1 MRSIA
6 SGSTQCLSPQNM
18 KIFTRIILLMA
29 LISVIAIDGCKNNK
43 SKMQKELLTFIKKFD
58 SVVQPLTKESSLAY
72 WNASI
77 SGKDEDWK
85 KSEDLNIELTKVFS
99 NKEDFATLKR
109 IKESDAITDELLKRQ
124 LEVMYNAYLGNQVD
138 TALLNSAI
146 KMQTEVEKKYSNFR
160 ADVNGKKLSDNEVE
174 DVLKTSTNSV
184 ELQQAWEGHKA
195 IGPVVAEDII
205 NLVKKRNEIAKQL
218 GFASYHEMS
227 LKLSEQDPEVISNLF
242 DELDNLTR
250 DAFAGLKGEIDT
262 FLSARNKVK
271 TDELMPWH
279 YQNRFFQEAPA
290 IYSVDLDKYY
300 KGQNIETLTIDYY
313 ASIGL
318 DINDMIAKSDLYE
331 KPGKN
336 QHAYCIDIDNLGD
349 VRVLCNIKPNYNW
362 MNTMLHE
369 FGHANYDKYIDG
381 QLPFSLRNPAHTF
394 TTEAIAMFFG
404 RMGSNARFLV
414 DMKLTDTA
422 DARKVADEAFK
433 VLRLEQLTFSRWA
446 QVMYRF
452 EKELYANPDQDLN
465 ALWWDLVEKYQMIK
479 RPAGRNLPDWA
490 SKIHIATSPCY
501 YHNYLL
507 GELLA
512 SQFNHYIAA
521 DVLKSDDF
529 GQSYFGNK
537 EVGNYLKEKIFK
549 PGARYSWNEMIEKAT
564 GEKLTAKYY
573 AEQFVN

>member
-1 MRSIA
+1 
-6 SGSTQCLSPQNM
+6 
-18 KIFTRIILLMA
+18 
-29 LISVIAIDGCKNNK
+29 
-43 SKMQKELLTFIKKFD
+43 MQKQLLDFIARFD
-58 SVVQPLTKESSLAY
+58 ATVQPLTKESSLAY

-77 SGKDEDWK
+77 SGKEEDWK
-85 KSEDLNIELTKVFS
+85 KSEELNIRLTEVFS
-99 NKEDFATLKR
+99 NKEDFALLKT
-109 IKESDAITDELLKRQ
+109 IKESEAITDELLKRQ
-124 LEVMYNAYLGNQVD
+124 LDVMYNTYLGNQVD
-138 TALLNSAI
+138 TALLNSVI
-146 KMQTEVEKKYSNFR
+146 KLQTEIEQKYSNFR

-174 DVLKTSTNSV
+174 DVLKTSVIST

-195 IGPVVAEDII
+195 IGPVVAQDII

-218 GFASYHEMS
+218 GFNNYHEMS
-227 LKLSEQDPEVISNLF
+227 LKLSEQDPAEISSLF

-250 DAFAGLKGEIDT
+250 DAFTGLKGEIDSYLAT
-262 FLSARNKVK
+262 RNKVK
-271 TDELMPWH
+271 SEELMPWH

-300 KGQNIETLTIDYY
+300 KNQNIETLTTDYFT
-313 ASIGL
+313 SIGL
-318 DINDMIAKSDLYE
+318 DITDMIAKSDLYE

-336 QHAYCIDIDNLGD
+336 QHAYCIDIDNQGD

-381 QLPFSLRNPAHTF
+381 QLPFALRNPAHTF

-404 RMGSNARFLV
+404 RMGSNSQFLV

-422 DARKVADEAFK
+422 DAAKVATEAFK

-452 EKELYANPDQDLN
+452 EKALYANPDQDLN
-465 ALWWDLVEKYQMIK
+465 TLWWDLVEKYQMIK

-512 SQFNHYIAA
+512 SQFNNYITSSL
-521 DVLKSDDF
+521 LKSDNF
-529 GQSYFGNK
+529 SQSFYGNR
-537 EVGNYLKEKIFK
+537 EVGQYFKDKVFK
-549 PGARYSWNEMIEKAT
+549 PGARYNWNEMIEKAT

-573 AEQFVN
+573 AKQFVN

>member
-1 MRSIA
+1 
-6 SGSTQCLSPQNM
+6 M
-18 KIFTRIILLMA
+18 KTFNRIILLLA
-29 LISVIAIDGCKNNK
+29 LFSVIAFDGCKNNK
-43 SKMQKELLTFIKKFD
+43 SRMQKDLLAFIQKFD

-99 NKEDFATLKR
+99 NKEDFATLKK
-109 IKESDAITDELLKRQ
+109 IKDSEAITDELLKRQ

-138 TALLNSAI
+138 TELLNSAI

-174 DVLKTSTNSV
+174 DVLKTSTNSA
-184 ELQQAWEGHKA
+184 ELRQAWEGHKA

-218 GFASYHEMS
+218 GFNNYHEMS
-227 LKLSEQDPEVISNLF
+227 LKLSEQNPEEISSLF

-262 FLSARNKVK
+262 FLSTRNKLK
-271 TDELMPWH
+271 TEELMPWH

-300 KGQNIETLTIDYY
+300 KGQNIETLTTNYY
-313 ASIGL
+313 SSIGL
-318 DINDMIAKSDLYE
+318 DISDMIAKSDLYE

-336 QHAYCIDIDNLGD
+336 QHAYCIDIDNQGD

-369 FGHANYDKYIDG
+369 FGHANYDKYINS
-381 QLPFSLRNPAHTF
+381 QLPFVLRNPAHTF

-404 RMGSNARFLV
+404 RMGSNANFLV

-422 DARKVADEAFK
+422 DAHKVAVEAFK

-452 EKELYANPDQDLN
+452 EKALYANPDQDLN
-465 ALWWDLVEKYQMIK
+465 TLWWDLVEKYQMIK
-479 RPAGRNLPDWA
+479 RPADRNQPDWA

-512 SQFNHYIAA
+512 SQFNNYIAST
-521 DVLKSDDF
+521 VLKSDDF
-529 GQSYFGNK
+529 GQSYFGKK
-537 EVGNYLKEKIFK
+537 EVGDYLKEFVFT
-549 PGARYSWNEMIEKAT
+549 PGARYNWNEMIEKAT

-573 AEQFVN
+573 AGQFVN